1 MDLHIWIEWDYTVVV
16 GLKTQSFVERAH
28 PNVFVLSPLLLGHT
42 LPREVF
48 ILFKSYSLIV
58 LFFESS
64 VHSHSAPWSS
74 PYTPSLQLTLVLPNT
89 CEEFL
94 PFRYSVFPQI
104 YSINIFFPKNWVF
117 VSSYS
122 LSWFSF
128 PFSLYTF
135 VNSNSDMV
143 ANRKAFQPCFT

>member
-1 MDLHIWIEWDYTVVV
+1 MGGGLGGKVRGGQEKEWEGEQWLECKMTFKKNIIIIKKRKWLSLDLHIWIEWDYTVLV

-48 ILFKSYSLIV
+48 VLFKSYSLIV

-74 PYTPSLQLTLVLPNT
+74 PYTPLPPT
-89 CEEFL
+89 H
-94 PFRYSVFPQI
+94 PSA
-104 YSINIFFPKNWVF
+104 PK
-117 VSSYS
+117 Y
-122 LSWFSF
+122 L
-128 PFSLYTF
+128 
-135 VNSNSDMV
+135 
-143 ANRKAFQPCFT
+143 